1 MNPSH
6 LKKFRATIGNFKL
19 ATTIERP
26 SAKPNPAEAFSF
38 MFAHSPFKR
47 IPHMIVAISG
57 RIGRAPQPLPD
68 RADGLPVVEAALAV
82 AYSDGKD
89 WYAIQFFG
97 DAWVRSAQQVQ
108 KNSTIAVAGELT
120 FEPLP
125 DTDGFKPVVAVSD
138 LQLFP

>member
-1 MNPSH
+1 MNPSN

-26 SAKPNPAEAFSF
+26 SAKPNPVETFSF
-38 MFAHSPFKR
+38 IFAHSSFGEFLL
-47 IPHMIVAISG
+47 MLVNISG
-57 RIGRAPQPLPD
+57 CIGRAPQPFPD

-82 AYSDGKD
+82 ANSDGKD
-89 WYAIQFFG
+89 WYALQFIG
-97 DAWVRSAQQVQ
+97 DAWVRSAQHVQ
-108 KNSTIAVAGELT
+108 KNCTIAVTGELT